1 MKSKSIPARVG
12 AALAALATLGALWV
26 PGTARKATA
35 ETPETKPR
43 PYVAATILSHEDGT
57 GFGTPAAPWLT
68 EENGFPV
75 GDEGPHD
82 GVVTTGDSVHY
93 RVRLAFQAAKARD
106 VTVFVAG
113 SKYLTEA
120 AGNTCPSGVNVT
132 GKASG
137 SGCTYSIPAGVAES
151 VDVDLYMTAGDTAGK
166 TVTGIKPELRLAR
179 SGGAI
184 DSLQLGALTIVSA
197 RNADLVVDNGA
208 LSGEEDFPYA
218 CKVDSSM
225 SGGFN
230 LKVVPLKRQ
239 GYTTTHG
246 SSTRFPWQ
254 AVADV
259 SAWPAS
265 TVWRWGDR
273 QKGTILTPV
282 GGMLHLPQVTGNA
295 NLYYSVPTKDVS
307 VGEHVYDIHVI
318 VQSGFPQG
326 QPGDQAP
333 RDASTYDKSLGSSDG
348 RPYVNDDWS
357 RAQLRRAEKCDEE
370 LPVTKGDELSLK
382 YSRQSDATIWDE
394 GNTNPSFFNME
405 SSFAVVKGQP
415 NTALKI
421 GIGTKL
427 QADVRMS
434 SLSKSVDDDRWSF
447 DKGLEF
453 TSLPVVTDSN
463 GNVISPGP
471 DTYTIRYGTDVDAG
485 KKDDRTWFDDPKL
498 TDTPPADLSTI
509 RVVCVH
515 HHSIIGK
522 MNWNLKA
529 TGEGVNQISGLG
541 APLEGYRDYLIHYGT
556 VTAKKPGLWTVRAD
570 TKDTSAEPYDTVTTT
585 IAPQLA
591 DVPSSTL
598 GMTADLTV
606 CASNGLAKTNI
617 SGSGWIFTPITETGC
632 GSAWTAHWA
641 GRPNVLTRSGDGR
654 LPGLEVTGIVRPTAT
669 AAQTVSVNGT
679 VSSKEQGDI
688 KARTQ
693 NLVTTRAI
701 TVTAPAKAASSIS
714 DNLYRDQT
722 KEAGTVDPGSAVD
735 MRSTLYVHGPQASG
749 PASMV
754 IQLPNKA
761 DKALASDGKGPDGT
775 WHEYDR
781 GSSTMT
787 ATLTGEPVVDTDLTA
802 GQVTLRY
809 STDSTMSLDP
819 AKRTWQ
825 DAAAITDW
833 SKVTAILVTATPDKA
848 GGTAAAT
855 ISFSEKT
862 PDGDSGQ
869 TDTWASAPY
878 VDGKALTGTPW
889 PEWLQQRFGSISGHL
904 FDDVN
909 DNGKFDDGEDQT
921 VDPSWNLYLT
931 VYKSDEQGI
940 KGDRVSGAW
949 AKARTPGYQ
958 VKGLTSGWWLVETN
972 IDPSKPNSSD
982 ILGYGTTYYGKPDGL
997 KVTTPTTRLIH
1008 LGVGH
1013 DYTGVDF
1020 GVHADKPRVTVRQST
1035 QRDDCAKDTCK
1046 VTVNTT
1052 VRNTGSRKLPADQ
1065 AVLHSR
1071 TKQTVSED
1079 DVIWNE
1085 TRFKSIRG
1093 HTAIDKEGHVWA
1105 AGRVYTG
1112 SEESV
1117 WQRVPTLKDIVAAAV
1132 DFDNIVYALDSQGRL
1147 LAVRSSGNKVWFQD
1161 GIVEKYEGNV
1171 AVINKPE
1178 GVTKWVDLAMTLY
1191 PGMLRSILLEDQDG
1205 NIWTWTDV
1213 GLRVG
1218 RFFKAS
1224 PDGVTFDLSKDI
1236 GVITHI
1242 LPGSDGKLYICGPDY
1257 GGTLFYNFMPHDE
1270 AVAALTKLT
1279 PVPLD
1284 YTGGPDYITDVTAT
1298 FTLSDEANFAVRDAN
1313 GALWLLWVTIRDGQ
1327 GGNPPT
1333 MQTHWKRVDTHGVTV
1348 ARLVPHYA
1356 SMESPVYF
1364 LDNQGAAWRYNPT
1377 WITPSGG
1384 KVHNDYHDINDI
1396 NGQWGA
1402 PGKLEHP
1409 DTLTRVASVWTFTA
1423 LEDVNSDDMIQTY
1436 VGLTKEGRPIAW
1448 GAAPQSLNGVDP
1460 FDSTPS
1466 DHSADATQH
1475 VSSITPIVTT
1485 TADGWTTNDYAM
1497 PYDLMP
1503 GDEYTLRRTFTV
1515 PKGKEATVM
1524 AVQSWFD
1531 SPDTPYSGI
1540 KAHRDANLDKPTLPD
1555 PAQLG
1560 EYWEYG
1566 ALNGNASCLMGG
1578 HLFGGYESSKL
1589 EDSCEQTAARIPAA
1603 STTPVVGSI
1612 AGLAWRDKNR
1622 DGRRQENEP
1631 LMPFVHVTLRTKDG
1645 DTAGRAVTD
1654 GNGAYRFDGLAAGE
1668 YVAWFTSDSGLT
1680 WTTRLNTDPAAA
1692 DDDSDVSA
1700 DLADWG
1706 STGTLTVSAKKPDWT
1721 HVDAGLA
1728 DRTESGLPLT
1738 GRIGIAAMLAIML
1751 AILGLGVALARRR

>member
-12 AALAALATLGALWV
+12 AALAALATLGALWI

-82 GVVTTGDSVHY
+82 GAVTTGDSVHY

-132 GKASG
+132 GRTSG

-179 SGGAI
+179 AGGAI

-208 LSGEEDFPYA
+208 LSGKEDFPYA

-225 SGGFN
+225 SDGFA
-230 LKVVPLKRQ
+230 LRVVPLKRQ

-265 TVWRWGDR
+265 TVWRWGDSR
-273 QKGTILTPV
+273 KGTILTPV
-282 GGMLHLPQVTGNA
+282 GGMLHLPQVTGDA
-295 NLYYSVPTKDVS
+295 NLYYSVPTKDVT

-318 VQSGFPQG
+318 AQSGFPQG

-333 RDASTYDKSLGSSDG
+333 RDASTYDKNLGSSDG

-370 LPVTKGDELSLK
+370 LPVTKGDKLSLK
-382 YSRQSDATIWDE
+382 YSQREESTLWDADNLE
-394 GNTNPSFFNME
+394 PPFNME

-453 TSLPVVTDSN
+453 TSLPVVADSS

-485 KKDDRTWFDDPKL
+485 KKDDRTWFDDPRL

-515 HHSIIGK
+515 HESMTGT
-522 MNWNLKA
+522 MTWNLTA
-529 TGEGVNQISGLG
+529 TGEGVNRISGLG
-541 APLEGYRDYLIHYGT
+541 APLAGSRGYLIHDGT
-556 VTAKKPGLWTVRAD
+556 VAVNKPGLWTVRAD
-570 TKDTSAEPYDTVTTT
+570 TEDTSAEPYDTVTTT

-641 GRPNVLTRSGDGR
+641 GRPNVLTRSGDGT
-654 LPGLEVTGIVRPTAT
+654 LPSLEVVGIVKPTAT

-693 NLVTTRAI
+693 NLVATRAI
-701 TVTAPAKAASSIS
+701 TVTTPAKAASSIS
-714 DNLYRDQT
+714 DNLRRDRET
-722 KEAGTVDPGSAVD
+722 DAGTVDPGSAVD

-761 DKALASDGKGPDGT
+761 DKTLAADGKGPDGT

-802 GQVTLRY
+802 GQAALRY

-862 PDGDSGQ
+862 PDGRDGQ

-878 VDGKALTGTPW
+878 VNGKALTGTPW
-889 PEWLQQRFGSISGHL
+889 PEWLQQKFGSISGHL

-909 DNGKFDDGEDQT
+909 GNGKFDDGEDQT
-921 VDPSWNLYLT
+921 VDPSWTLRLT
-931 VYKSDEQGI
+931 VYKSDEQGT
-940 KGDRVSGAW
+940 KGDRKTEEW
-949 AKARTPGYQ
+949 ANAKRPGYR
-958 VKGLTSGWWLVETN
+958 VIALTSGWWLIETN

-982 ILGYGTTYYGKPDGL
+982 TLGYGTTYYGKPDGL
-997 KVTTPTTRLIH
+997 KATTPTTRLIQ

-1052 VRNTGSRKLPADQ
+1052 IRNTGSRMLSADQ
-1065 AVLHSR
+1065 AILHSR
-1071 TKQTVSED
+1071 TRQAVSDD

-1093 HTAIDKEGHVWA
+1093 HTAIDKKGHVWI
-1105 AGRVYTG
+1105 AGHMYTG

-1117 WQRVPTLKDIVAAAV
+1117 WQRVPKLKDIVTAGV
-1132 DFDNIVYALDSQGRL
+1132 DGGNTVYALDSQGRL
-1147 LAVRSSGNKVWFQD
+1147 LVVGPSGDKKWFNN
-1161 GIVEKYEGNV
+1161 GIVETYEGNV

-1178 GVTKWVDLAMTLY
+1178 GVTKWVDFVMPSY
-1191 PGMLRSILLEDQDG
+1191 SSGQLRSILLEDQDG
-1205 NIWTWTDV
+1205 NLWTWDDADSS
-1213 GLRVG
+1213 VG

-1242 LPGSDGKLYICGPDY
+1242 LPGSDGKLYMCGPDA
-1257 GGTLFYNFMPHDE
+1257 GDTRFYTYMSYADKM
-1270 AVAALTKLT
+1270 AARTKLI

-1284 YTGGPDYITDVTAT
+1284 YTGGPDYITDITAT
-1298 FTLSDEANFAVRDAN
+1298 YAGPDDNNFAVRDAN
-1313 GALWLLWVTIRDGQ
+1313 GALWLLWTTELDG
-1327 GGNPPT
+1327 T

-1348 ARLVPHYA
+1348 ARLVPRYVCI
-1356 SMESPVYF
+1356 ESPVYF
-1364 LDNQGAAWRYNPT
+1364 LDNQGNAWRYNPV
-1377 WITPSGG
+1377 WIFPDGG
-1384 KVHNDYHDINDI
+1384 KVYSINDLY
-1396 NGQWGA
+1396 GQWGA
-1402 PGKLEHP
+1402 PNKP
-1409 DTLTRVASVWTFTA
+1409 KPSDTLTRVASAWTFTT
-1423 LEDVNSDDMIQTY
+1423 LEDVNVDDMFQTY
-1436 VGLTKEGRPIAW
+1436 VGLTEEGRPITW
-1448 GAAPQSLNGVDP
+1448 GAAPQSINGVDP

-1475 VSSITPIVTT
+1475 VSATTPIATATT
-1485 TADGWTTNDYAM
+1485 DGWTTNDYAM
-1497 PYDLMP
+1497 PYDLAP

-1540 KAHRDANLDKPTLPD
+1540 KAHRDENLDKPTLPD

-1560 EYWEYG
+1560 EYREYG
-1566 ALNGNASCLMGG
+1566 DLGGNTSCLMGG

-1603 STTPVVGSI
+1603 DTTPVVGSI

-1738 GRIGIAAMLAIML
+1738 GRIGIAAMLAVLL
-1751 AILGLGVALARRR
+1751 AILGLGVALSRRR

>member
-12 AALAALATLGALWV
+12 AAFAALATLGALWI

-106 VTVFVAG
+106 VTVSIAG

-132 GKASG
+132 GKTSG
-137 SGCTYSIPAGVAES
+137 SGCTYSIPTGVAES

-166 TVTGIKPELRLAR
+166 AVTGIKPELRLAR
-179 SGGAI
+179 SGGAT
-184 DSLQLGALTIVSA
+184 DSLQLGALTVVSA

-208 LSGEEDFPYA
+208 LSGKEDFPYA
-218 CKVDSSM
+218 CPVDNFLV
-225 SGGFN
+225 GGFT
-230 LKVVPLKRQ
+230 LRVIPLKRQ

-254 AVADV
+254 ATADV
-259 SAWPAS
+259 SAWPES

-273 QKGTILTPV
+273 RTGTVLTPV
-282 GGMLHLPQVTGNA
+282 GGMLHLPQATGNA
-295 NLYYSVPTKDVS
+295 NLYYSIPAKDVAI
-307 VGEHVYDIHVI
+307 GTHTYDIHVI

-357 RAQLRRAEKCDEE
+357 RAQLRRWETCEPK
-370 LPVTKGDELSLK
+370 LPPTQGDELFLK
-382 YSRQSDATIWDE
+382 YSYREELTLWDA
-394 GNTNPSFFNME
+394 GNLEPPFNRE
-405 SSFAVVKGQP
+405 SSFAIVEGQP
-415 NTALKI
+415 NTALTV
-421 GIGTKL
+421 GIGTKF
-427 QADVRMS
+427 QADVWLAPLYR
-434 SLSKSVDDDRWSF
+434 SVDEDWWSF

-453 TSLPVVTDSN
+453 TSLPVVTDKN
-463 GNVISPGP
+463 GNTVAPGP
-471 DTYTIRYGTDVDAG
+471 DTYTIKYGTTVDAYPS
-485 KKDDRTWFDDPKL
+485 RL
-498 TDTPPADLSTI
+498 SDTPPKDLSTI
-509 RVVCVH
+509 RVVAIRR
-515 HHSIIGK
+515 HSFGSR
-522 MNWNLKA
+522 MTWNLTA
-529 TGEGVNQISGLG
+529 TGEGVNRIFGSG
-541 APLEGYRDYLIHYGT
+541 APMLGSMDYLLHEGT
-556 VTAKKPGLWTVRAD
+556 VTVNKPGLWTVKAD
-570 TKDTSAEPYDTVTTT
+570 TGDTSAEPYDTVTTAF
-585 IAPQLA
+585 APRLA

-598 GMTADLTV
+598 DMTADLTV
-606 CASNGLAKTNI
+606 CAGDGLAKTHI
-617 SGSGWIFTPITETGC
+617 SGAGWTLTPIARTGC
-632 GSAWTAHWA
+632 GSAWAAHWTGKSNA
-641 GRPNVLTRSGDGR
+641 NRSGDVQ
-654 LPGLEVTGIVRPTAT
+654 LPGLEVTGVVKPTAT

-679 VSSKEQGDI
+679 VSSMEQGDI

-693 NLVTTRAI
+693 NLVATRAI
-701 TVTAPAKAASSIS
+701 AVTAPAKAASSVS
-714 DNLYRDQT
+714 DNLHRDQT
-722 KEAGTVDPGSAVD
+722 TDAGMVDPGSAVD
-735 MRSTLYVHGPQASG
+735 MRSTLYVHGPQATG
-749 PASMV
+749 PASTV
-754 IQLPNKA
+754 IQLPNRA
-761 DKALASDGKGPDGT
+761 DKSLAADGKGPDGT

-787 ATLTGEPVVDTDLTA
+787 ATLTGEPVVDTDLSA

-819 AKRTWQ
+819 AKRAWQ
-825 DAAAITDW
+825 DAAAIVDW
-833 SKVTAILVTATPDKA
+833 SKVTAILVTVTPDKA
-848 GGTAAAT
+848 DGTAAAT

-862 PDGDSGQ
+862 PDGTSGQ
-869 TDTWASAPY
+869 TDTWVSAPY
-878 VDGKALTGTPW
+878 VDGKALAGTPW
-889 PEWLQQRFGSISGHL
+889 PDWLQQRFGSISGHL

-909 DNGKFDDGEDQT
+909 GNGKFDDGEDQT

-931 VYKSDEQGI
+931 VYKSDEQGT
-940 KGDRVSGAW
+940 KGARKTEGW
-949 AKARTPGYQ
+949 ANSREPGYRI
-958 VKGLTSGWWLVETN
+958 GALTSGWWLVETN
-972 IDPSKPNSSD
+972 IDPSKPNSRD

-1013 DYTGVDF
+1013 DYAGVDF
-1020 GVHADKPRVTVRQST
+1020 GIHADKPRATVRQST

-1052 VRNTGSRKLPADQ
+1052 VRNTGSRILPADQ

-1071 TKQTVSED
+1071 TQQTGSDD

-1093 HTAIDKEGHVWA
+1093 HTAIDKEGHVWI
-1105 AGRVYTG
+1105 AGRTY
-1112 SEESV
+1112 SDNEDSI
-1117 WQRVPTLKDIVAAAV
+1117 WSRVPDLRDIDIAVADYNYVYAIDSKGRLLIIYRSGGKYRPDSGVPTDGYEGNAAIIGKPDGV
-1132 DFDNIVYALDSQGRL
+1132 TQWTDVTTTAEYSNFDNIL
-1147 LAVRSSGNKVWFQD
+1147 LK
-1161 GIVEKYEGNV
+1161 
-1171 AVINKPE
+1171 
-1178 GVTKWVDLAMTLY
+1178 
-1191 PGMLRSILLEDQDG
+1191 DQDG
-1205 NIWTWTDV
+1205 NLWEWDDSDWQN
-1213 GLRVG
+1213 R
-1218 RFFKAS
+1218 RFVKIS
-1224 PDGVTFDLSKDI
+1224 TGGVTFDLSKSV
-1236 GVITHI
+1236 GPYF
-1242 LPGSDGKLYICGPDY
+1242 PGSDGRLYMHGRYCDSRLYTYLSDSGRTAIQTGLVP
-1257 GGTLFYNFMPHDE
+1257 MP
-1270 AVAALTKLT
+1270 V
-1279 PVPLD
+1279 D
-1284 YTGGPDYITDVTAT
+1284 YTDGPAYVTDITETYGYGFA
-1298 FTLSDEANFAVRDAN
+1298 SDFAVRDNN
-1313 GALWLLWVTIRDGQ
+1313 GALWLLWITEED
-1327 GGNPPT
+1327 NSH
-1333 MQTHWKRVDTHGVTV
+1333 THWRRVDTHGVTV
-1348 ARLVPHYA
+1348 ARLVPHRTGIA
-1356 SMESPVYF
+1356 SPVYF
-1364 LDNQGAAWRYNPT
+1364 LDTQGGAWLYNPT
-1377 WITPSGG
+1377 WIEPWGEEYHSGYQG
-1384 KVHNDYHDINDI
+1384 VNDRY
-1396 NGQWGA
+1396 GQWGA
-1402 PGKLEHP
+1402 PDKPERPG
-1409 DTLTRVASVWTFTA
+1409 TLTRVASAWTFTS
-1423 LEDVNSDDMIQTY
+1423 LEDVNPDGSLQTY
-1436 VGLTKEGRPIAW
+1436 VGLTEEGRPIAW
-1448 GAAPQSLNGVDP
+1448 GAAPQSLSGVDP
-1460 FDSTPS
+1460 FDATPS

-1475 VSSITPIVTT
+1475 VSATTPIATT
-1485 TADGWTTNDYAM
+1485 TTDGWTTSDYAM
-1497 PYDLMP
+1497 PYDLAP

-1566 ALNGNASCLMGG
+1566 ALNGNTSCLMGG
-1578 HLFGGYESSKL
+1578 HLFGGDESSKL

-1622 DGRRQENEP
+1622 DGRRQADEP

-1645 DTAGRAVTD
+1645 DAAGRAVTD
-1654 GNGAYRFDGLAAGE
+1654 GNGNYRFDGLTAGE

-1738 GRIGIAAMLAIML
+1738 GRIGVAAMLAVLL

>member
-12 AALAALATLGALWV
+12 AALAALATLGALWI

-166 TVTGIKPELRLAR
+166 AVTGIKPELRLAR
-179 SGGAI
+179 SGGAT
-184 DSLQLGALTIVSA
+184 DSLQLGALTVVSA

-225 SGGFN
+225 PGKFA
-230 LKVVPLKRQ
+230 LRVVPLKRQ

-282 GGMLHLPQVTGNA
+282 GGMLHLPQATGDA
-295 NLYYSVPTKDVS
+295 TLYYSVPTKDVS

-318 VQSGFPQG
+318 AQSGFPQG

-333 RDASTYDKSLGSSDG
+333 RDASTYDKNLGSSDG

-357 RAQLRRAEKCDEE
+357 RAQLRRAEKCDDII
-370 LPVTKGDELSLK
+370 PVTKGDELFLK

-415 NTALKI
+415 NTALKV

-427 QADVRMS
+427 QADVHMS
-434 SLSKSVDDDRWSF
+434 SLSKTVDDDRWSF

-453 TSLPVVTDSN
+453 TSLPVVADSS

-471 DTYTIRYGTDVDAG
+471 DTYTIRYGTDIDAG
-485 KKDDRTWFDDPKL
+485 KDGFGDPKL
-498 TDTPPADLSTI
+498 IDTPPADLSTI
-509 RVVCVH
+509 RVVCVR
-515 HHSIIGK
+515 HHSITGT
-522 MNWNLKA
+522 MTWNLTA
-529 TGEGVNQISGLG
+529 TGEGVSQIFGSG
-541 APLEGYRDYLIHYGT
+541 APLAGSRGYLIHSGT
-556 VTAKKPGLWTVRAD
+556 VTANKPSLWTVKAD

-591 DVPSSTL
+591 DVPSFTL
-598 GMTADLTV
+598 NMAADLTV
-606 CASNGLAKTNI
+606 CVSNGLTRTHI
-617 SGSGWIFTPITETGC
+617 SGSGWTFTPITKTGC
-632 GSAWTAHWA
+632 GSAWTAHWE
-641 GRPNVLTRSGDGR
+641 GIPYLIRWMPDGE
-654 LPGLEVTGIVRPTAT
+654 LPVFWVTGIVKPTAT
-669 AAQTVSVNGT
+669 VAQTVSVNGT
-679 VSSKEQGDI
+679 ISSAPKEYVGI

-693 NLVTTRAI
+693 NLVVTRSI

-722 KEAGTVDPGSAVD
+722 TDAGTVDPGSAVD
-735 MRSTLYVHGPQASG
+735 MRSTLYIHGPQASG

-754 IQLPNKA
+754 IQLPNQA
-761 DKALASDGKGPDGT
+761 DKTLAADGKGPDGT
-775 WHEYDR
+775 WHEYNR
-781 GSSTMT
+781 GSSSMT
-787 ATLTGEPVVDTDLTA
+787 ATLTGEPVVDTDLSV

-855 ISFSEKT
+855 VSFSEKT
-862 PDGDSGQ
+862 PDGTSGQ

-889 PEWLQQRFGSISGHL
+889 PDWLQQKFGSISGHL

-909 DNGKFDDGEDQT
+909 GNGKFDDGEDQT
-921 VDPSWNLYLT
+921 VDPSWTLRLT
-931 VYKSDEQGI
+931 VYKSDEQGT
-940 KGDRVSGAW
+940 KGNRVSGAW
-949 AKARTPGYQ
+949 ANAKSPGYR
-958 VKGLTSGWWLVETN
+958 VIALTSGWWLVETN

-982 ILGYGTTYYGKPDGL
+982 TLGYGTTYYSKPDGL
-997 KVTTPTTRLIH
+997 KTTTPTTRLIR

-1046 VTVNTT
+1046 VTVSTT
-1052 VRNTGSRKLPADQ
+1052 IRNTGSRKLSADQ
-1065 AVLHSR
+1065 AILHSR
-1071 TKQTVSED
+1071 TRQAVSDD

-1093 HTAIDKEGHVWA
+1093 HTAIDKEGHVWI
-1105 AGRVYTG
+1105 AGRTYG
-1112 SEESV
+1112 GGEASIWS
-1117 WQRVPTLKDIVAAAV
+1117 RVPDLHDINIAV
-1132 DFDNIVYALDSQGRL
+1132 TDYNYVYAIDTKGQL
-1147 LAVRSSGNKVWFQD
+1147 LIINQSGSKYWPDYGVPTD
-1161 GIVEKYEGNV
+1161 GYEGN
-1171 AVINKPE
+1171 AAIIGKPD
-1178 GVTKWVDLAMTLY
+1178 GVTRWADVTTTAEYSNFDN
-1191 PGMLRSILLEDQDG
+1191 LLFQDQDG
-1205 NIWTWTDV
+1205 NLWKWDDSDWQNK
-1213 GLRVG
+1213 
-1218 RFFKAS
+1218 RFVKIS
-1224 PDGVTFDLSKDI
+1224 TGGVTFDLSKSV
-1236 GVITHI
+1236 GPYF
-1242 LPGSDGKLYICGPDY
+1242 PGSDGRLYMHERYCDSRLWTYLSDSDRKAVETGLVP
-1257 GGTLFYNFMPHDE
+1257 MP
-1270 AVAALTKLT
+1270 V
-1279 PVPLD
+1279 D
-1284 YTGGPDYITDVTAT
+1284 YTGGPANVTDITETYGGGYAN
-1298 FTLSDEANFAVRDAN
+1298 NFAIRDNN
-1313 GALWLLWVTIRDGQ
+1313 GALWLLWITEEGD
-1327 GGNPPT
+1327 T
-1333 MQTHWKRVDTHGVTV
+1333 YHSHWKHVDTHGAVV
-1348 ARLVPHYA
+1348 SRLVPHRAYI
-1356 SMESPVYF
+1356 ESPVYF
-1364 LDNQGAAWRYNPT
+1364 LDTQGGAWLYNPA
-1377 WITPSGG
+1377 WIDTGG
-1384 KVHNDYHDINDI
+1384 EELCFDYQGVNEYY
-1396 NGQWGA
+1396 GQWGA
-1402 PGKLEHP
+1402 PDKTEHP
-1409 DTLTRVASVWTFTA
+1409 GTLTRVASAWTFTA
-1423 LEDVNSDDMIQTY
+1423 LDDVNPDTSQQTY
-1436 VGLTKEGRPIAW
+1436 VGLTEEGRPIAW
-1448 GAAPQSLNGVDP
+1448 GVAPQNTTGVDP

-1475 VSSITPIVTT
+1475 ISATTPIAT
-1485 TADGWTTNDYAM
+1485 TATDGWTTSDYAM
-1497 PYDLMP
+1497 PYDLAP
-1503 GDEYTLRRTFTV
+1503 GDEYTLRRTFTI

-1540 KAHRDANLDKPTLPD
+1540 EAHRDANLDKPTLPD
-1555 PAQLG
+1555 PAQLSD
-1560 EYWEYG
+1560 YTEYG
-1566 ALNGNASCLMGG
+1566 NLNGNTSCLMGG

-1603 STTPVVGSI
+1603 DTTPVVGSI

-1622 DGRRQENEP
+1622 DGRRQADEP
-1631 LMPFVHVTLRTKDG
+1631 LMPSVHVTLRTKDG

-1654 GNGAYRFDGLAAGE
+1654 GNGNYRFDGLAAGE

-1738 GRIGIAAMLAIML
+1738 GRIGIAAMLAVLL

>member
-166 TVTGIKPELRLAR
+166 AVTGIKPELRLAR
-179 SGGAI
+179 SDGAT

-208 LSGEEDFPYA
+208 LSGNEDFPYA
-218 CKVDSSM
+218 CDKDSALA
-225 SGGFN
+225 GGFN

-295 NLYYSVPTKDVS
+295 NLYYSVPTKDVT
-307 VGEHVYDIHVI
+307 VDTHVYDIHVI

-333 RDASTYDKSLGSSDG
+333 RDASTYDKDLGSSDG
-348 RPYVNDDWS
+348 RPYANNDWS
-357 RAQLRRAEKCDEE
+357 RGKLRKTTCRAVPSD
-370 LPVTKGDELSLK
+370 LGGDELSIRFPYPDYDNQYK
-382 YSRQSDATIWDE
+382 YWEETMWDDTHLNPPFNYALSYAVIE
-394 GNTNPSFFNME
+394 GKKNAAE
-405 SSFAVVKGQP
+405 D
-415 NTALKI
+415 I
-421 GIGTKL
+421 GIHAKM
-427 QADVRMS
+427 QA
-434 SLSKSVDDDRWSF
+434 SVDMKTMAYNEGDDYWSF
-447 DKGLEF
+447 DSGLEF
-453 TSLPVVTDSN
+453 TSLPVVTDKN
-463 GNVISPGP
+463 GNTVAPGP
-471 DTYTIRYGTDVDAG
+471 NTYVIKYGTTMDTDPSRLNDAP
-485 KKDDRTWFDDPKL
+485 PK
-498 TDTPPADLSTI
+498 DLSTI
-509 RVVCVH
+509 RVVFIH
-515 HHSIIGK
+515 RYDRTFNGT
-522 MNWNLKA
+522 A
-529 TGEGVNQISGLG
+529 TWDLVAASEGVNEITGYGAACKGSEHGLLH
-541 APLEGYRDYLIHYGT
+541 AGT
-556 VTAKKPGLWTVRAD
+556 ITVKKPGLWTAI
-570 TKDTSAEPYDTVTTT
+570 TKDSQQDAEPYDKIHAYFGPKLKDLPSTYLDMTSDIDICVSSGLSKVTVESSWWTFSPTTK
-585 IAPQLA
+585 Q
-591 DVPSSTL
+591 
-598 GMTADLTV
+598 
-606 CASNGLAKTNI
+606 
-617 SGSGWIFTPITETGC
+617 GC
-632 GSAWTAHWA
+632 SKAWTAHVA
-641 GRPNVLTRSGDGR
+641 GHPNWDEGGFEGD
-654 LPGLEVTGIVRPTAT
+654 PHTGSIGVIEMSAIVKPTAT
-669 AAQTVSVNGT
+669 GTQTISFSGTLSSARKGDIAAQTQNIGA
-679 VSSKEQGDI
+679 SS
-688 KARTQ
+688 T
-693 NLVTTRAI
+693 I

-714 DNLYRDQT
+714 DNLRRDRET
-722 KEAGTVDPGSAVD
+722 DAGTVDPGSAVG
-735 MRSTLYVHGPQASG
+735 MRSTLYVHGPQAAG

-802 GQVTLRY
+802 GQVALRY
-809 STDSTMSLDP
+809 STDSVISLDP

-862 PDGDSGQ
+862 PDGTSGQ

-889 PEWLQQRFGSISGHL
+889 PDWLQQKFGSISGHL

-909 DNGKFDDGEDQT
+909 GNGKFDDGEDQT
-921 VDPSWNLYLT
+921 VDPSWTLRLT
-931 VYKSDEQGI
+931 VYKSDEQGT

-949 AKARTPGYQ
+949 ANAERPGYQ
-958 VKGLTSGWWLVETN
+958 VIALTSGWWLVETN
-972 IDPSKPNSSD
+972 IDPSKPNSRD

-997 KVTTPTTRLIH
+997 KATTPTTRLIQ

-1013 DYTGVDF
+1013 DYTGADF

-1052 VRNTGSRKLPADQ
+1052 IRNTGSHKLSADQ
-1065 AVLHSR
+1065 ATLHSR
-1071 TKQTVSED
+1071 TGQTVSDD

-1093 HTAIDKEGHVWA
+1093 HTAIDKEGHVWI
-1105 AGRVYTG
+1105 AGRTYG
-1112 SEESV
+1112 GGEDSIWS
-1117 WQRVPTLKDIVAAAV
+1117 RVPDLHDINIAV
-1132 DFDNIVYALDSQGRL
+1132 TDYNYVYAIDTKGQL
-1147 LAVRSSGNKVWFQD
+1147 LIINQSGSKYWPDYGVPTD
-1161 GIVEKYEGNV
+1161 GYEGN
-1171 AVINKPE
+1171 AAIIGKPD
-1178 GVTKWVDLAMTLY
+1178 GVTRWADVTTTAEYTNFDDLLFQ
-1191 PGMLRSILLEDQDG
+1191 DQDG
-1205 NIWTWTDV
+1205 NLWEWDDS
-1213 GLRVG
+1213 GWENR
-1218 RFFKAS
+1218 RFVKIS
-1224 PDGVTFDLSKDI
+1224 TGGVTFDLSKSV
-1236 GVITHI
+1236 GPYF
-1242 LPGSDGKLYICGPDY
+1242 PGSDGRLYMHGRDY
-1257 GGTLFYNFMPHDE
+1257 NSRLFTYLSDSDRKAVETGLVPMP
-1270 AVAALTKLT
+1270 V
-1279 PVPLD
+1279 D
-1284 YTGGPDYITDVTAT
+1284 YTGGPANVTDIT
-1298 FTLSDEANFAVRDAN
+1298 EAYGGGYANNFAVRDNN
-1313 GALWLLWVTIRDGQ
+1313 GALWLLWITEDDG
-1327 GGNPPT
+1327 T
-1333 MQTHWKRVDTHGVTV
+1333 CHSHWKRVDTHGVTV
-1348 ARLVPHYA
+1348 ARLVPHRAYI
-1356 SMESPVYF
+1356 ESPVYF
-1364 LDNQGAAWRYNPT
+1364 LDTQGGAWLYNPA
-1377 WITPSGG
+1377 WIDTGG
-1384 KVHNDYHDINDI
+1384 EELRFDYQGVNEYY
-1396 NGQWGA
+1396 GQWGA
-1402 PGKLEHP
+1402 PDKTEHP
-1409 DTLTRVASVWTFTA
+1409 GTLTRVASAWTFTA
-1423 LEDVNSDDMIQTY
+1423 LDDVNPDTSQQTY
-1436 VGLTKEGRPIAW
+1436 VGLTEEGRPIAW
-1448 GAAPQSLNGVDP
+1448 GVAPQNTTGVDP

-1475 VSSITPIVTT
+1475 VSSITPIATT
-1485 TADGWTTNDYAM
+1485 TTDGWTTNDYAM

-1524 AVQSWFD
+1524 ALQSWFD

-1540 KAHRDANLDKPTLPD
+1540 KAHRDENLDKPTLPD

-1622 DGRRQENEP
+1622 DGRRQTDEP